1 MRTIRVTG
9 KGQLK
14 LSPDTTRISISLQ
27 GLEQDYGEAL
37 RRSAEE
43 TQALRHLLAG
53 FGFREEDLKTLD
65 FSVDTEY
72 ESIQEQGVYRQRLAG
87 YRYRH
92 SMKLDFPSDN
102 DLLGRLLYALSRC
115 ELQPEFSLSYTVSD
129 PEKAKNELLA
139 LAVRDA
145 AEKARVLS
153 RAAEVELLAL
163 QSIDYSKAELSFE
176 TRPMNRLMLADC
188 AAPKAARF
196 DLNIQPDDISLSD
209 TVTMVWEIG

>member
-43 TQALRHLLAG
+43 TQALRQLLAD

-72 ESIQEQGVYRQRLAG
+72 ESVQENGVYRQRFAG

-92 SMKLDFPSDN
+92 GMKLDFPSDN

-115 ELQPEFSLSYTVSD
+115 ELQPEFSLSYTASD

-139 LAVRDA
+139 LAVLDA
-145 AEKARVLS
+145 AEKARLLS
-153 RAAEVELLAL
+153 RAAGVDLLAL
-163 QSIDYSKAELSFE
+163 QSIDYSQAELSFE
-176 TRPMNRLMLADC
+176 TRPVSRLMLADG

-209 TVTMVWEIG
+209 TVTALWEIG